1 MTPLLARTAGAEK
14 QFERLYKRHAADVYR
29 YAMAVM
35 RNAQDAEDVTQTTFM
50 NAYRAMQAGERPDMP
65 KNWLIAIAHNVC
77 RQRFRQAQRRPQES
91 PLFEDAA
98 EVAVPEREEGYSAE
112 DIHRALGQLAFNQR
126 AALVMRELEG
136 RTYAEIAEMMGLSV
150 SAVETVIFRARRAL
164 REQLEGT
171 LTCAEAERF
180 LSKQLDGELDRRERG
195 GLRAHLRA
203 CDECSA
209 LARKQRAS
217 RGALKALLGGIPLP
231 GSLLGV
237 GSGATVGVAAKAAAI
252 VAAGAVVG
260 TGGYEA
266 AKKVEH
272 HPAPVAAVAVGVTPT
287 QAVGIT
293 RAAET
298 PAGTRAA
305 HKLGQNS
312 GKSNA
317 HSPGWHAQVP
327 QGPRGALPIRPL
339 TPPGQSPATRGERP
353 AKPTHPATP
362 AAKPAGRAH
371 TNPVHTQ
378 PVHPTPTTPVK
389 HKKKPATKV
398 HPTPN
403 AGPSTST
410 QTTTTETTTTTPAR
424 GRGAGLSR

>member
-1 MTPLLARTAGAEK
+1 MTPLLARVPSAEK
-14 QFERLYKRHAADVYR
+14 QFDRLYRRYAGDVYR

-35 RNAQDAEDVTQTTFM
+35 RNAQDAEDITQTTFM

-65 KNWLIAIAHNVC
+65 KNWLITIAHNVC

-98 EVAVPEREEGYSAE
+98 EAAVPEHEERYSAE

-136 RTYAEIAEMMGLSV
+136 RSYAEIAEMMDLSV

-180 LSKQLDGELDRRERG
+180 LSKQVDGELDRKERG
-195 GLRAHLRA
+195 DLRAHLRA
-203 CDECSA
+203 CEECSA

-217 RGALKALLGGIPLP
+217 RGALKAMLGAIPLP
-231 GSLLGV
+231 GSLLGF
-237 GSGATVGVAAKAAAI
+237 GSGGGAVAIAAKAAAV

-272 HPAPVAAVAVGVTPT
+272 HPAPAAAAAATHSVTT
-287 QAVGIT
+287 N
-293 RAAET
+293 
-298 PAGTRAA
+298 PAGNLRALPDPHGHA
-305 HKLGQNS
+305 YGLRS
-312 GKSNA
+312 SSTPRVATPGKSSA
-317 HSPGWHAQVP
+317 HAVRSH
-327 QGPRGALPIRPL
+327 GASR
-339 TPPGQSPATRGERP
+339 AT
-353 AKPTHPATP
+353 PTHPVTPKPTGPARSGHPVKPEHPVTP
-362 AAKPAGRAH
+362 APKAAAQAH
-371 TNPVHTQ
+371 SN
-378 PVHPTPTTPVK
+378 PVHPTPATPAK
-389 HKKKPATKV
+389 GKSAAAKGHTKPAT
-398 HPTPN
+398 T
-403 AGPSTST
+403 TST
-410 QTTTTETTTTTPAR
+410 TSTMTTASQHTQSR
-424 GRGAGLSR
+424 GRGQGLTR

>member
-1 MTPLLARTAGAEK
+1 MTPLLARAPGAEK
-14 QFERLYKRHAADVYR
+14 QFERLYKRYAGDVYR

-98 EVAVPEREEGYSAE
+98 EVAVPEHEEGYSAE

-136 RTYAEIAEMMGLSV
+136 RSYAEIAEMMDLSV
-150 SAVETVIFRARRAL
+150 SAVETLIFRARRAL

-180 LSKQLDGELDRRERG
+180 LSKQVDGELDRKERG
-195 GLRAHLRA
+195 DLRAHLRA

-217 RGALKALLGGIPLP
+217 RGALKAMLGAIPLP
-231 GSLLGV
+231 GSLLGF
-237 GSGATVGVAAKAAAI
+237 GSGGGAVAIAAKAAAV
-252 VAAGAVVG
+252 VAAGTVVG

-266 AKKVEH
+266 AKQVQDHKAPAHAAAATHSVTTNPAGNLRALPDPRGH
-272 HPAPVAAVAVGVTPT
+272 AYGLRSSSTPRVTTPGKSSSHAVRAHGASRATPTHPVTPRL
-287 QAVGIT
+287 AG
-293 RAAET
+293 
-298 PAGTRAA
+298 PAR
-305 HKLGQNS
+305 S
-312 GKSNA
+312 G
-317 HSPGWHAQVP
+317 HPV
-327 QGPRGALPIRPL
+327 
-339 TPPGQSPATRGERP
+339 
-353 AKPTHPATP
+353 KPTHPAAPAPKAAARSHANPVNPAKAATP
-362 AAKPAGRAH
+362 VRGKSTAAKGH
-371 TNPVHTQ
+371 T
-378 PVHPTPTTPVK
+378 K
-389 HKKKPATKV
+389 R
-398 HPTPN
+398 
-403 AGPSTST
+403 
-410 QTTTTETTTTTPAR
+410 TTTTTGVTTTAPANPQPQ
-424 GRGAGLSR
+424 GRGQGLTR